1 MILAVYTT
9 LILTGHLLAVQWS
22 NMIVNVTNVFTFL
35 NIYHVFIFKIVVKTN
50 MNMKIPARTLLKD
63 ALATIILLISIC
75 YVIHTVK
82 YILLEQYFAKKS

>member
-50 MNMKIPARTLLKD
+50 MNMKIPARNTIKGCLSNDYFIDFDLLRNPYCK
-63 ALATIILLISIC
+63 I
-75 YVIHTVK
+75 
-82 YILLEQYFAKKS
+82 YFT